1 MVTIP
6 EIRKEI
12 LNAKREGNK
21 EKSLILTTFL
31 ENAQKIAKEDK
42 NREMTDQDLVAGV
55 KREIKMAEQS
65 KAAGAPYSEL
75 VFQLGAS
82 FLPKQMTERELRV
95 TIEAIVSDLD
105 TPNMGLIMKEL
116 KTSMVY
122 LFYKTSLRLRCSSH
136 QPNQINF
143 QQTKKREHKAPSIFI
158 LPDFAET

>member
-12 LNAKREGNK
+12 LNAKREGDK

-55 KREIKMAEQS
+55 KKEIKMAEQS

-95 TIEAIVSDLD
+95 TIEAIASDLD
-105 TPNMGLIMKEL
+105 KPDMGAIMKEL
-116 KTSMVY
+116 KTFGDSVDM
-122 LFYKTSLRLRCSSH
+122 
-136 QPNQINF
+136 
-143 QQTKKREHKAPSIFI
+143 KAANVIIKEI
-158 LPDFAET
+158 LG

>member
-12 LNAKREGNK
+12 LNAKREGDK
-21 EKSLILTTFL
+21 EKSLIL
-31 ENAQKIAKEDK
+31 
-42 NREMTDQDLVAGV
+42 DLVAGV

-105 TPNMGLIMKEL
+105 KPNMGAIMKEL
-116 KTSMVY
+116 KTFGDSVDM
-122 LFYKTSLRLRCSSH
+122 
-136 QPNQINF
+136 
-143 QQTKKREHKAPSIFI
+143 KAANVIIKEI
-158 LPDFAET
+158 LG

>member
-31 ENAQKIAKEDK
+31 ENAQKIEKEDK

-65 KAAGAPYSEL
+65 KAAGAPYFEL

-105 TPNMGLIMKEL
+105 KPNMGAIMKEL
-116 KTSMVY
+116 KTFGDSVDM
-122 LFYKTSLRLRCSSH
+122 
-136 QPNQINF
+136 
-143 QQTKKREHKAPSIFI
+143 KAANVIIKDI
-158 LPDFAET
+158 LG

>member
-95 TIEAIVSDLD
+95 TIEAIASDLD
-105 TPNMGLIMKEL
+105 KPNMGAIMKEL
-116 KTSMVY
+116 KTFGDSVDM
-122 LFYKTSLRLRCSSH
+122 
-136 QPNQINF
+136 
-143 QQTKKREHKAPSIFI
+143 KAANVIIKEI
-158 LPDFAET
+158 LG

>member
-12 LNAKREGNK
+12 LNAKREGDK

-105 TPNMGLIMKEL
+105 KPNMGAIMKEL
-116 KTSMVY
+116 KTFGDSVDM
-122 LFYKTSLRLRCSSH
+122 
-136 QPNQINF
+136 
-143 QQTKKREHKAPSIFI
+143 KAANVIIKDI
-158 LPDFAET
+158 LG

>member
-105 TPNMGLIMKEL
+105 KPNMGAIMKEL
-116 KTSMVY
+116 KTFGDSVDM
-122 LFYKTSLRLRCSSH
+122 
-136 QPNQINF
+136 
-143 QQTKKREHKAPSIFI
+143 KAANVIIKEI
-158 LPDFAET
+158 LV

>member
-12 LNAKREGNK
+12 LNAKREGDK

-105 TPNMGLIMKEL
+105 KPNMGAIMKEL
-116 KTSMVY
+116 KTFGDYVDM
-122 LFYKTSLRLRCSSH
+122 
-136 QPNQINF
+136 
-143 QQTKKREHKAPSIFI
+143 KAANVIIKEI
-158 LPDFAET
+158 LG

>member
-105 TPNMGLIMKEL
+105 KPNMGAIMKEL
-116 KTSMVY
+116 KTFGDSVDMKVANVII
-122 LFYKTSLRLRCSSH
+122 K
-136 QPNQINF
+136 
-143 QQTKKREHKAPSIFI
+143 EI
-158 LPDFAET
+158 LG

>member
-65 KAAGAPYSEL
+65 KAAGASYSEL
-75 VFQLGAS
+75 VFQLGTS

-105 TPNMGLIMKEL
+105 KPNMGAIMKEL
-116 KTSMVY
+116 KTFGDSVDM
-122 LFYKTSLRLRCSSH
+122 
-136 QPNQINF
+136 
-143 QQTKKREHKAPSIFI
+143 KAANVIIKEI
-158 LPDFAET
+158 LG

>member
-12 LNAKREGNK
+12 LNAKREGDK

-31 ENAQKIAKEDK
+31 ENAQKIAKADK
-42 NREMTDQDLVAGV
+42 NREIVDKDLIEGV

-75 VFQLGAS
+75 VFELGKD

-116 KTSMVY
+116 KTFGDSVDMKLANTIIKEV
-122 LFYKTSLRLRCSSH
+122 L
-136 QPNQINF
+136 
-143 QQTKKREHKAPSIFI
+143 A
-158 LPDFAET
+158 

>member
-12 LNAKREGNK
+12 LNAKREGDK

-105 TPNMGLIMKEL
+105 KPNMGAIMKEL
-116 KTSMVY
+116 KTFDDSVDM
-122 LFYKTSLRLRCSSH
+122 
-136 QPNQINF
+136 
-143 QQTKKREHKAPSIFI
+143 KAANVIIKEI
-158 LPDFAET
+158 LG

>member
-1 MVTIP
+1 LAGEKINKKGFKMVTIP

-105 TPNMGLIMKEL
+105 KPNMGAIMKEL
-116 KTSMVY
+116 KTFGDSVDM
-122 LFYKTSLRLRCSSH
+122 
-136 QPNQINF
+136 
-143 QQTKKREHKAPSIFI
+143 KAANVIIKEI
-158 LPDFAET
+158 LG

>member
-105 TPNMGLIMKEL
+105 KPNMGAIMKEL
-116 KTSMVY
+116 KTFGDSVDM
-122 LFYKTSLRLRCSSH
+122 
-136 QPNQINF
+136 
-143 QQTKKREHKAPSIFI
+143 KAANVIIKDI
-158 LPDFAET
+158 LG

>member
-116 KTSMVY
+116 KTFGDSVDM
-122 LFYKTSLRLRCSSH
+122 
-136 QPNQINF
+136 
-143 QQTKKREHKAPSIFI
+143 KAANVIIKEI
-158 LPDFAET
+158 LG

>member
-12 LNAKREGNK
+12 LNAKKEGNK
-21 EKSLILTTFL
+21 EKALILTTFL

-95 TIEAIVSDLD
+95 TIEAIASDLD
-105 TPNMGLIMKEL
+105 KPNMGAIMKEL
-116 KTSMVY
+116 KTFGDSVDM
-122 LFYKTSLRLRCSSH
+122 
-136 QPNQINF
+136 
-143 QQTKKREHKAPSIFI
+143 KAANVIIKEI
-158 LPDFAET
+158 LG

>member
-105 TPNMGLIMKEL
+105 KPNMGAIMKEL
-116 KTSMVY
+116 KTFGDSVDM
-122 LFYKTSLRLRCSSH
+122 
-136 QPNQINF
+136 
-143 QQTKKREHKAPSIFI
+143 KAANVIIKEI
-158 LPDFAET
+158 LG

>member
-82 FLPKQMTERELRV
+82 FLPKQMIERELRV

-105 TPNMGLIMKEL
+105 KPNMGAIMKEL
-116 KTSMVY
+116 KTFGDSVDM
-122 LFYKTSLRLRCSSH
+122 
-136 QPNQINF
+136 
-143 QQTKKREHKAPSIFI
+143 KAANVIIKEI
-158 LPDFAET
+158 LG

>member
-75 VFQLGAS
+75 VFELGKD

-105 TPNMGLIMKEL
+105 KPNMGAIMKEL
-116 KTSMVY
+116 KTFGDSVDM
-122 LFYKTSLRLRCSSH
+122 
-136 QPNQINF
+136 
-143 QQTKKREHKAPSIFI
+143 KAANVIIKEI
-158 LPDFAET
+158 LG

>member
-1 MVTIP
+1 MVTIT

-12 LNAKREGNK
+12 LNAKREGDK

-95 TIEAIVSDLD
+95 IIEAIVSDLD
-105 TPNMGLIMKEL
+105 KPNMGAIMKEL
-116 KTSMVY
+116 KTFGDSVDM
-122 LFYKTSLRLRCSSH
+122 
-136 QPNQINF
+136 
-143 QQTKKREHKAPSIFI
+143 KAANVIIKDI
-158 LPDFAET
+158 LG

>member
-55 KREIKMAEQS
+55 KREIKMAEQ
-65 KAAGAPYSEL
+65 K
-75 VFQLGAS
+75 
-82 FLPKQMTERELRV
+82 
-95 TIEAIVSDLD
+95 LD
-105 TPNMGLIMKEL
+105 EK
-116 KTSMVY
+116 
-122 LFYKTSLRLRCSSH
+122 
-136 QPNQINF
+136 
-143 QQTKKREHKAPSIFI
+143 
-158 LPDFAET
+158 

>member
-21 EKSLILTTFL
+21 KKSLILTTFL

-105 TPNMGLIMKEL
+105 KPNMGAIMKEL
-116 KTSMVY
+116 KTFGDSVDM
-122 LFYKTSLRLRCSSH
+122 
-136 QPNQINF
+136 
-143 QQTKKREHKAPSIFI
+143 KAANVIIKEI
-158 LPDFAET
+158 LG

>member
-12 LNAKREGNK
+12 LNAKREGDK

-116 KTSMVY
+116 KTFGDSVDM
-122 LFYKTSLRLRCSSH
+122 
-136 QPNQINF
+136 
-143 QQTKKREHKAPSIFI
+143 KAANVIIKEI
-158 LPDFAET
+158 LG

>member
-75 VFQLGAS
+75 VFELGKD

-116 KTSMVY
+116 KTFGDSVDMKLANTIIKEV
-122 LFYKTSLRLRCSSH
+122 L
-136 QPNQINF
+136 
-143 QQTKKREHKAPSIFI
+143 A
-158 LPDFAET
+158 

>member
-12 LNAKREGNK
+12 LNAKREGDK

-75 VFQLGAS
+75 VFELGKD

-116 KTSMVY
+116 KTFGDSVDMKLANTIIKEV
-122 LFYKTSLRLRCSSH
+122 L
-136 QPNQINF
+136 
-143 QQTKKREHKAPSIFI
+143 A
-158 LPDFAET
+158 

>member
-12 LNAKREGNK
+12 LNAKREGDK

-95 TIEAIVSDLD
+95 TIEAIASDLD
-105 TPNMGLIMKEL
+105 KPNMGAIMKEL
-116 KTSMVY
+116 KTFGDSVDM
-122 LFYKTSLRLRCSSH
+122 
-136 QPNQINF
+136 
-143 QQTKKREHKAPSIFI
+143 KAANVIIKEI
-158 LPDFAET
+158 LG

>member
-12 LNAKREGNK
+12 LNAKREGDK

-105 TPNMGLIMKEL
+105 KPNMGAIMKEL
-116 KTSMVY
+116 KTFGDSVDM
-122 LFYKTSLRLRCSSH
+122 
-136 QPNQINF
+136 
-143 QQTKKREHKAPSIFI
+143 KAANVIIKEI
-158 LPDFAET
+158 LG

>member
-82 FLPKQMTERELRV
+82 FLPKQMTEKELRV

-105 TPNMGLIMKEL
+105 KPNMGAIMKEL
-116 KTSMVY
+116 KTFGDSVDM
-122 LFYKTSLRLRCSSH
+122 
-136 QPNQINF
+136 
-143 QQTKKREHKAPSIFI
+143 KAANVIIKEI
-158 LPDFAET
+158 LG

>member
-12 LNAKREGNK
+12 LNAKREGDK

-65 KAAGAPYSEL
+65 QAAGAPYSEL

-105 TPNMGLIMKEL
+105 KPNMGAIMKEL
-116 KTSMVY
+116 KTFGDSVDM
-122 LFYKTSLRLRCSSH
+122 
-136 QPNQINF
+136 
-143 QQTKKREHKAPSIFI
+143 KAANVIIKEI
-158 LPDFAET
+158 LG

>member
-65 KAAGAPYSEL
+65 KAAGAPYSES

-105 TPNMGLIMKEL
+105 KPNMGAIMKEL
-116 KTSMVY
+116 KTFGDSVDM
-122 LFYKTSLRLRCSSH
+122 
-136 QPNQINF
+136 
-143 QQTKKREHKAPSIFI
+143 KAANVIIKDI
-158 LPDFAET
+158 LG